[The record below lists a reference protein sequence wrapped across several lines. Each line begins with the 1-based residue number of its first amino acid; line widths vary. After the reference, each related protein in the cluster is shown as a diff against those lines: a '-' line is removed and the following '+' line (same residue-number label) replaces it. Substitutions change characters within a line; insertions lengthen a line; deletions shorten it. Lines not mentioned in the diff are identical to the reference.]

1 VPDKKLIAI
10 VGPTA
15 SGKTTLGISLA
26 QKFDGEIVSADS
38 RQIYRGMDIG
48 TAKPTPEER
57 RAIPHHLIDIRDPDE
72 DYTVAD
78 YQRDAVTAINDIIA
92 RGKVPFLVG
101 GTGLYVRAVVENL
114 NIPKTIANPKLR
126 EEIEN
131 DIARDGFE
139 AVFKKLVALDP
150 DAANVVDPRNPR
162 RVVRALE
169 VALTTGVPFTAQRTK
184 NAPLFE
190 TLTLGLNPAQEVLR
204 NRIDRRID
212 EMMENKFIDEVNMLV
227 VRYGADASAFNA
239 IGYRELI
246 EYLNGKLTM
255 EDSIAAIKMNTWHYA
270 KRQLTWFKKTPE
282 IRWTESSDEALS
294 FITTLLK

>member
-1 VPDKKLIAI
+1 
-10 VGPTA
+10 
-15 SGKTTLGISLA
+15 
-26 QKFDGEIVSADS
+26 
-38 RQIYRGMDIG
+38 
-48 TAKPTPEER
+48 
-57 RAIPHHLIDIRDPDE
+57 
-72 DYTVAD
+72 
-78 YQRDAVTAINDIIA
+78 
-92 RGKVPFLVG
+92 
-101 GTGLYVRAVVENL
+101 
-114 NIPKTIANPKLR
+114 
-126 EEIEN
+126 
-131 DIARDGFE
+131 
-139 AVFKKLVALDP
+139 
-150 DAANVVDPRNPR
+150 
-162 RVVRALE
+162 VVRALE